1 MEKIMDDLDLEKID
15 LHISETLE
23 RNSQK
28 MKDSIIESLKSGK
41 QDKKKKNRDDENTVD
56 DKNIKAIKNNTDYE
70 GR

>member
-1 MEKIMDDLDLEKID
+1 MDDLDLEKID
-15 LHISETLE
+15 LHISRTLE

-28 MKDSIIESLKSGK
+28 MKNAIVESLKSGK
-41 QDKKKKNRDDENTVD
+41 QDKKKKNKDDENTVD